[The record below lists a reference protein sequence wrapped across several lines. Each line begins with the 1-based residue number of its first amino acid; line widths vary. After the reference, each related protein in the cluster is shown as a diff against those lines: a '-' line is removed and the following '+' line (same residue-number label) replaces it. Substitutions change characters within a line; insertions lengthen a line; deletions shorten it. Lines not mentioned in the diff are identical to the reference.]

1 MNALNGGDLRTKL
14 REEATFSL
22 ERTRTYAA
30 QITAG
35 VGHLHQ
41 HGYAWR
47 DLKPGEKDATALR
60 WHAREHHS
68 LTHAQHGAPILHER
82 TLLRQCTS
90 GPAAPANLAV
100 PGSLAQII

>member
-35 VGHLHQ
+35 VGHLHE

-47 DLKPGEKDATALR
+47 DLKPGEKDATAIR
-60 WHAREHHS
+60 WHAQNR
-68 LTHAQHGAPILHER
+68 QR
-82 TLLRQCTS
+82 VVLRSRTS
-90 GPAAPANLAV
+90 GACC
-100 PGSLAQII
+100 GG